1 MKKVVL
7 YEDAEKGIRKTK
19 IDFILPEYIVKMCK
33 GMETVSGKQLHIR
46 EGVVIRPY
54 IDRCARDN
62 TKLRLKLINPKYKES
77 GDEIS

>member
-1 MKKVVL
+1 LLK
-7 YEDAEKGIRKTK
+7 
-19 IDFILPEYIVKMCK
+19 CK
-33 GMETVSGKQLHIR
+33 GTCSGKQLHIR

>member
-1 MKKVVL
+1 LILFFLNTLLKCVKEWKQFLVNN
-7 YEDAEKGIRKTK
+7 YISEK
-19 IDFILPEYIVKMCK
+19 
-33 GMETVSGKQLHIR
+33 
-46 EGVVIRPY
+46 GVVIRPY

>member
-1 MKKVVL
+1 
-7 YEDAEKGIRKTK
+7 
-19 IDFILPEYIVKMCK
+19 MCK

-54 IDRCARDN
+54 IDRCARYN

-77 GDEIS
+77 GDDFHN